1 MAPYQPSRRNVVK
14 FGGVLL
20 GSAVLPGAVSAR
32 RGKGPQPVFD
42 LDFSDPSDVAPV
54 SSSTAGWR
62 TDREAPES
70 FTTEQFDGDDRLA
83 INIAESK
90 PTSGFYAYQGKKY
103 LDVGGSYWNAG
114 NNARL
119 SYDFYVDP
127 DWESDD
133 DPQQSGV
140 WPVLGT
146 EGGSISAYPILAYR
160 DSEASDSGEPGFW
173 AYTYT
178 TDEAGDPVTE
188 WVEIGIPQQLK
199 LDPEE
204 GGWVTIEAQLHQVD
218 DGAAL
223 KWRINNKLV
232 LDERGYN
239 TFAPS
244 TQFLEVIINSPNYG
258 VDETY
263 YYDNLTLREPGK

>member
-1 MAPYQPSRRNVVK
+1 MAPRQSTRRGVVK
-14 FGGVLL
+14 LGGALI
-20 GSAVLPGAVSAR
+20 GGAALSGTASAR
-32 RGKGPQPVFD
+32 RGKGPKPVFD
-42 LDFSDPSDVAPV
+42 LDFSESADVAPV
-54 SSSTAGWR
+54 DSSNAGWE

-70 FTTEQFDGDDRLA
+70 FTAEQFDGDDRLA
-83 INIAESK
+83 IEINESG

-103 LDVGGSYWNAG
+103 LDAGGAYWNAEA
-114 NNARL
+114 NARL

-127 DWESDD
+127 EWEADD

-140 WPVLGT
+140 WPTLGT
-146 EGGSISAYPILAYR
+146 EDGDVSAYPILAYR
-160 DSEASDSGEPGFW
+160 DSDASDSGEPGFW

-178 TDEAGDPVTE
+178 TDEDGDDGEE
-188 WVEIGIPQQLK
+188 WVEIGIPRQLK

-204 GGWVTIEAQLHQVD
+204 GGWVTVEAQLHPVD

-223 KWRINNKLV
+223 KWRIDNKLV

-244 TQFLEVIINSPNYG
+244 AEFLEIIINSVNYG
-258 VDETY
+258 VEETY

>member
-1 MAPYQPSRRNVVK
+1 MASYRPSRR
-14 FGGVLL
+14 GVLKLGGAVL
-20 GSAVLPGAVSAR
+20 GSAALPGAVSAR
-32 RGKGPQPVFD
+32 RDKGPKAVFD
-42 LDFSDPSDVAPV
+42 LDFSDPSDVAAVGP
-54 SSSTAGWR
+54 SNAGWT
-62 TDREAPES
+62 TDREDPES

-90 PTSGFYAYQGKKY
+90 ATSGFYAYQGKKY
-103 LDVGGSYWNAG
+103 QDVGGSYWNAET
-114 NNARL
+114 NARL
-119 SYDFYVDP
+119 SYDFYVNP

-146 EGGSISAYPILAYR
+146 EDGTISAYPILAYR
-160 DSEASDSGEPGFW
+160 DSAASPSGEPGFW

-178 TDEAGDPVTE
+178 TDDKGAPAAE
-188 WVEIGIPQQLK
+188 WVEIGIPRQLK
-199 LDPEE
+199 LDPDD

-218 DGAAL
+218 AGAAL

-239 TFAPS
+239 TYAPS

-263 YYDNLTLREPGK
+263 YYDNLTLRETGE